1 MKKLIAWL
9 LLCLLLCTS
18 ASAEVAA
25 ELVVNEDLLAFE
37 NELTGE
43 VVRIGMTADEIGAI
57 AGQAYEVRRTFKG
70 NAFAYDGGLLVFY
83 DPDWKAII
91 ITAIPVM
98 LDGENAFDFEME
110 ENITVERAY
119 SPHGNPGYGMDVI
132 QNSTGT
138 VMEQAELDRSEVEAI
153 TGPAK
158 REYVVDTFCFV
169 EWDDTIGAFEAY
181 EPGAVIIADYEG
193 ISVMYVIQP
202 GDGEVRASYFFSGLW
217 YKPASG
223 FTMGDSVEAIE
234 AQLGACAQRPD
245 EEFIKKYGYDYLR
258 TYLYSGEDGYRFIDG
273 DEMSQLK
280 EKNGGW
286 MNTYELFY
294 RLGKEGKVTRVQVK
308 DWMIGWVLMSNI
320 DAQ

>member
-1 MKKLIAWL
+1 MKRLIACL
-9 LLCLLLCTS
+9 LLCLLFCMS
-18 ASAEVAA
+18 ASAEVTA

-43 VVRIGMTADEIGAI
+43 VVRIGMTAEEIGAI

-83 DPDWKAII
+83 GPDWKAIL
-91 ITAIPVM
+91 ITAIPM
-98 LDGENAFDFEME
+98 LLDGENAFDFEME
-110 ENITVERAY
+110 ENITVERTY

-153 TGPAK
+153 TGLAK
-158 REYVVDTFCFV
+158 REYTVDAFCFV
-169 EWDDTIGAFEAY
+169 EWDNTIGAFEAY

-217 YKPASG
+217 YKPAAG
-223 FTMGDSVEAIE
+223 FAMGDDVEEIE
-234 AQLGACAQRPD
+234 AQLGAYTECPD

-258 TYLYSGEDGYRFIDG
+258 AYLYSGEDGYRFVDQ
-273 DEMSQLK
+273 DEMSQLFK
-280 EKNGGW
+280 KNGSW

-294 RLGKEGKVTRVQVK
+294 RIGEEGKVTRVQVK
-308 DWMIGWVLMSNI
+308 DFAKGMVLMSAI
-320 DAQ
+320 DA